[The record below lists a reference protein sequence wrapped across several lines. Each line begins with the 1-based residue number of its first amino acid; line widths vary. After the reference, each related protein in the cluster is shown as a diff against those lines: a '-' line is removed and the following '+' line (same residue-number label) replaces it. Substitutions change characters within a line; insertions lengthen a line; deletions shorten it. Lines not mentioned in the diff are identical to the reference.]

1 MLVNVHIVMILL
13 ALNNAMASIPMY
25 CVHLSGIV
33 HAYIHMHTYICVHCI
48 FSLQVE
54 NSVHID

>member
-33 HAYIHMHTYICVHCI
+33 HAYICMRTHCI